1 MTERS
6 FKVLLFDMLSRISL
20 SLILVLALL
29 LPPTLAQDP
38 APPQKPV
45 EQQGEQQKR
54 EPSDVIS
61 IDTTVVV
68 LNVTVTDATEK
79 YVRGLK
85 PQDFRIFE
93 DQAPQKISS
102 FSVDEMPFAAVI
114 LLDTSGSMQS
124 KMSIARSACSRFV
137 DGIRVGDVF
146 AIYSFGG
153 TKVKML
159 QDFTEVKDVGFA
171 IWDANADGETP
182 LYDALVTASEKL
194 AERPERRRVVLLLSD
209 GADTRSKVTLEEALR
224 RSLAADVSVYS
235 VDLSDAALYRTPVRD
250 PSAEIMRTFS
260 QKTGGRFFRNPG
272 GSALNDAF
280 AQTIEELRNQYT
292 ITYETTNDKRDGKW
306 RAIEARVMRP
316 GLNVRTRQGY
326 FAAKPKK

>member
-1 MTERS
+1 
-6 FKVLLFDMLSRISL
+6 MLSRVFL
-20 SLILVLALL
+20 VFILFLGLLA
-29 LPPTLAQDP
+29 TRFGQDP

-45 EQQGEQQKR
+45 EQKGEQKG

-68 LNVTVTDATEK
+68 LNITVTDATEK

-85 PQDFRIFE
+85 PQDFKIFE

-102 FSVDEMPFAAVI
+102 FSVNEMPFAAVI
-114 LLDTSGSMQS
+114 LLDTSGSMQQ

-146 AIYSFGG
+146 SIYSFGG

-171 IWDANADGETP
+171 IWDADADGETP

-209 GADTRSKVTLEEALR
+209 GADTKSKVTLEEALR
-224 RSLAADVSVYS
+224 RLLAADVSVYA
-235 VDLSDAALYRTPVRD
+235 VDLSDAALYRTPTRD

-260 QKTGGRFFRNPG
+260 QKSGGRFFRNPG

-280 AQTIEELRNQYT
+280 AETIEELRNQYT

-326 FAAKPKK
+326 FAAKAKK

>member
-1 MTERS
+1 MRRCN
-6 FKVLLFDMLSRISL
+6 MLSRFSPSIT
-20 SLILVLALL
+20 ILL
-29 LPPTLAQDP
+29 LGLLSTILPGQDP
-38 APPQKPV
+38 APPQRPV
-45 EQQGEQQKR
+45 EQKGEQKR

-68 LNVTVTDATEK
+68 LNITVTDAADG

-85 PQDFRIFE
+85 PQDFQIFE
-93 DQAPQKISS
+93 DQVPQKISS
-102 FSVDEMPFAAVI
+102 FSVNEMPFASVI
-114 LLDTSGSMQS
+114 LLDTSGSMQP

-153 TKVKML
+153 TKVKLL
-159 QDFTEVKDVGFA
+159 QDFTEVRDVGFA
-171 IWDANADGETP
+171 IWDADAEGETP

-194 AERPERRRVVLLLSD
+194 AERQERRRVVLLLSD
-209 GADTRSKVTLEEALR
+209 GADTRSKVTQEEALR
-224 RSLAADVSVYS
+224 RSLAADVSVYA
-235 VDLSDAALYRTPVRD
+235 VDLSDAALYRTPTRD
-250 PSAEIMRTFS
+250 PSAEIMRTFA

-306 RAIEARVMRP
+306 RAIEVRVRRP

-326 FAAKPKK
+326 FAARPKK

>member
-1 MTERS
+1 MA
-6 FKVLLFDMLSRISL
+6 LLRFHMLSRL
-20 SLILVLALL
+20 SVSFLL
-29 LPPTLAQDP
+29 LLGLLSPNAALQDP

-45 EQQGEQQKR
+45 EKTGGQKGEQKG
-54 EPSDVIS
+54 EDVIS

-68 LNVTVTDATEK
+68 LNVTVTDAAEK

-85 PQDFRIFE
+85 AQDFRIFE
-93 DQAPQKISS
+93 DQTPQKISS
-102 FSVDEMPFAAVI
+102 FSVNEMPFAAVI
-114 LLDTSGSMQS
+114 LLDTSGSMQA

-137 DGIRVGDVF
+137 DGIRLGDVF
-146 AIYSFGG
+146 AIFSFGG

-159 QDFTEVKDVGFA
+159 QDFTEVRDVGFA
-171 IWDANADGETP
+171 IWDADADGETP
-182 LYDALVTASEKL
+182 LYDAIVTASEKL

-209 GADTRSKVTLEEALR
+209 GADTKSKVSQEEALR
-224 RSLAADVSVYS
+224 RSLAADVSVYA
-235 VDLSDAALYRTPVRD
+235 VDLSDAALYRLPTHD

-260 QKTGGRFFRNPG
+260 QKSGGRFFKNPG

-280 AQTIEELRNQYT
+280 AQTIDELRNQYT

-306 RAIEARVMRP
+306 RATEARVMRP

-326 FAAKPKK
+326 FAARPKK